1 MLARLFTRLF
11 YAAVFFA
18 LGVWAAPS
26 VGGLGRMIDSGVS
39 VGTQG
44 FDRLWA
50 WAEGTVS
57 GAPSGWSA
65 APSPAARPVATPA
78 PAPASK
84 PVVAAAPTPSVPSAP
99 AVPAKPAPSASAPA
113 APSAAAPDVG
123 SDLLAVARA
132 AHARG
137 DVTAAI
143 RAYEDLIA
151 RQPKDAAVRGELG
164 NVYWAAGRLQDAA
177 RAYHGAATVLI
188 AAGRVADAAPLEAA
202 IRKGDTA
209 LADDLARRLAAAG
222 AAK

>member
-1 MLARLFTRLF
+1 MLARIFTRLF

-26 VGGLGRMIDSGVS
+26 MGGLGRMIDSGVA
-39 VGTQG
+39 VGNLG

-50 WAEGTVS
+50 WAESTVS
-57 GAPSGWSA
+57 GAPTGWSA
-65 APSPAARPVATPA
+65 APSPAARPVVA
-78 PAPASK
+78 PAPVAAPAPK
-84 PVVAAAPTPSVPSAP
+84 PVVAAAPPAP
-99 AVPAKPAPSASAPA
+99 APVVPAPVKPAPAASAPA
-113 APSAAAPDVG
+113 PAASDVG
-123 SDLLAVARA
+123 TDLLAVARA

-177 RAYHGAATVLI
+177 RSYHGAATVLI
-188 AAGRVADAAPLEAA
+188 AASRVADAVPLEAA
-202 IRKGDTA
+202 IRKGDGA
-209 LADDLARRLAAAG
+209 LADDLAKRLAAAG

>member
-1 MLARLFTRLF
+1 MLARIFTRLF

-26 VGGLGRMIDSGVS
+26 MGGLGRMIDSGVS

-50 WAEGTVS
+50 WAESTVS
-57 GAPSGWSA
+57 GAPAGWSA
-65 APSPAARPVATPA
+65 APSPAARPVTA
-78 PAPASK
+78 PAPVAAPAPK
-84 PVVAAAPTPSVPSAP
+84 PVVAAAPPAPAASVPA
-99 AVPAKPAPSASAPA
+99 APAKPAPAPA
-113 APSAAAPDVG
+113 APPAAAPDVG

-177 RAYHGAATVLI
+177 RSYHGAASVLI
-188 AAGRVADAAPLEAA
+188 DAGRIADAVPLEAA
-202 IRKGDTA
+202 IRKGDGA

-222 AAK
+222 TKK